1 MKYLFTGKEV
11 KVGDI
16 ARVFCDKEHL
26 KGLNIPKY
34 FEDCNSVMTDVNA
47 LGIKVVKVSP
57 TRCRGYMVHRVKFDN
72 VIKVVP
78 YKMNGKLIYLNV
90 TSGNVIGL
98 MKYIQ

>member
-26 KGLNIPKY
+26 KELDITKY
-34 FEDCNSVMTDVNA
+34 FEAYNVIMTDINA

-57 TRCRGYMVHRVKFDN
+57 TRCRGYMVHKVKFDN
-72 VIKVVP
+72 IIKVVP
-78 YKMNGKLIYLNV
+78 YKMNGKQIYLNV

-98 MKYIQ
+98 MKYVQ